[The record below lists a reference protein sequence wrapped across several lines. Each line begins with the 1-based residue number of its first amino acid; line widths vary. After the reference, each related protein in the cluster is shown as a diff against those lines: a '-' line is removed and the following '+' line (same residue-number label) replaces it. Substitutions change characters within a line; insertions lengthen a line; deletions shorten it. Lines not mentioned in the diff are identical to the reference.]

1 MRHLRL
7 QTDGICLDCSI
18 VVVKM
23 RMRMLGAV
31 AGGVLAVVASAAEA
45 SAAPVEKDDVAVAL
59 PVEPAAGETGIRD
72 EAMMV
77 LVGSALIGAAAAV
90 RRAA

>member
-1 MRHLRL
+1 
-7 QTDGICLDCSI
+7 
-18 VVVKM
+18 
-23 RMRMLGAV
+23 MLTGLA
-31 AGGVLAVVASAAEA
+31 AGLIILASATMEA
-45 SAAPVEKDDVAVAL
+45 SAVEKDQVTVAV
-59 PVEPAAGETGIRD
+59 PVEPVSGETGVRD